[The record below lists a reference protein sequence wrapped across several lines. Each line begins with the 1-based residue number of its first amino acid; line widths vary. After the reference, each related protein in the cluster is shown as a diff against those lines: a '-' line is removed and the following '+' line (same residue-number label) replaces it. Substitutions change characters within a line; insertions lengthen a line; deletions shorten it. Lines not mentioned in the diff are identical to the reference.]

1 MEVAGLE
8 HLLRKRGFLNKGW
21 LHRLEVHRASSLLAS
36 HRLYFPTENGGATR
50 RFEVA
55 WVLV

>member
-36 HRLYFPTENGGATR
+36 HRCEYGGATR
-50 RFEVA
+50 RFVPQI
-55 WVLV
+55 VKV

>member
-21 LHRLEVHRASSLLAS
+21 LHRLEVHRASSLPFANRDTPICYL
-36 HRLYFPTENGGATR
+36 G
-50 RFEVA
+50 
-55 WVLV
+55 